1 MFMENQPDKSANN
14 VNAEKNKKVI
24 FVVIAIVALIVI
36 IYLLSNA
43 SMCSTSTSLNGIS
56 VLEEQLVT
64 DVIYTVIG
72 NNLYPILLVKVK
84 NNSSSTKKVSF
95 EANFYADGQLLGEDQ
110 ADYVTLAPG
119 DEAVLM
125 AQSDRGY
132 KAWTQHEYSY
142 KITKW
147 WIFDQ

>member
-1 MFMENQPDKSANN
+1 MGLTDSYAYFLPIHYLYQ
-14 VNAEKNKKVI
+14 
-24 FVVIAIVALIVI
+24 IVSIKL
-36 IYLLSNA
+36 
-43 SMCSTSTSLNGIS
+43 CH
-56 VLEEQLVT
+56 
-64 DVIYTVIG
+64 
-72 NNLYPILLVKVK
+72 NLYPILLVKVK

>member
-1 MFMENQPDKSANN
+1 
-14 VNAEKNKKVI
+14 
-24 FVVIAIVALIVI
+24 
-36 IYLLSNA
+36 
-43 SMCSTSTSLNGIS
+43 MCSTSTSLNGIS

-95 EANFYADGQLLGEDQ
+95 GANFYADGQLLGEDQ